1 MGKGWDFMKKR
12 FEKKTNQSR
21 TVYILWCL
29 LIVFIG
35 SMLMNGWQ
43 QQFDES
49 LFDVERVYNHIDE
62 LASPKYNG
70 RLPGTDGNQLALKY
84 VEEYFKKIG
93 VEPGGEDGS
102 YYQEFKHMIA
112 SYSEDPY
119 FYIIDDRG
127 TPIEEYTIRQEY
139 RDTFEGRG
147 KIEGELLYL
156 PMYIQSYSDHEIRGK
171 VLLIDRLLQEEDI
184 DHAKA
189 CGAKAIVAT
198 INDRDWRLD
207 PRRRVEPVRM
217 IKGSGNL
224 HRMEDPGII
233 LHYVKMPEF
242 VNLKRYASQNHRV
255 QIGYAYDFHPV
266 NTANILG
273 KIQGKNQDAGYVII
287 SGHIDHVGAEYDDGP
302 YFPGALDDA
311 SGTAMVMEIAR
322 VIKAQNSPPDK
333 TILFAGWNNEEGGL
347 AGSRYYT
354 NNPIYPLEKTQ
365 LIQLDCI
372 GSVTMQEIDFA
383 SAGIKGELMRN
394 KFKQLADLRGFKS
407 KESSFLSSDHG
418 PFIEKGVP
426 AILIEDNFEGIGH
439 KHKVHTYED
448 NIDNIS
454 KENLSKVAVTLLD
467 YIKGEIYGDFL
478 PDYLNV
484 GEWSFLIG
492 LILLGIGIYLIHYFN
507 KGNPDRVI
515 GNLRLEDIYYSMP
528 FRILTRVYH
537 YVFLT
542 TIVVFLLVFIANI
555 PSNFNLIIDQGSVHT
570 NLSISLTVK
579 KSIFYIR
586 NLLSDGFG
594 KSIGQQDIMKI
605 ILNSFSKS
613 MILIISTLIF
623 STIIGVVKGILD
635 GYRNQN
641 NDSLR
646 TMGTLVA
653 LSIPDVLI
661 VIGVQLL
668 VVFMYKY
675 NILVP
680 IMTKEITRK
689 FILPLVCLSV
699 VPSVYLARIT
709 TIVIHEE
716 MRKGYVKAARAK
728 GLSKNKILTL
738 HLLIGVAMK
747 VIDSLSSVVPIII
760 SNLIIVEYFFH
771 YPGVIHMLLKAYQ
784 ESDQATFIGLSLSL
798 GMMYVVFNG
807 GFALLA
813 FMVNPLKREGI
824 Q

>member
-1 MGKGWDFMKKR
+1 MKKR
-12 FEKKTNQSR
+12 FEKTPNRSS
-21 TVYILWCL
+21 TVYIIWCL

-35 SMLMNGWQ
+35 SILLNGWQ
-43 QQFDES
+43 RQFDETF
-49 LFDVERVYNHIDE
+49 FDVERVYNHIEE

-70 RLPGTDGNQLALKY
+70 RLPGTAGNQLALKY
-84 VEEYFKKIG
+84 VEDYFKEIG
-93 VEPGGEDGS
+93 VEPGGEKGS
-102 YYQEFKHMIA
+102 YYQEFEHMIA
-112 SYSEDPY
+112 SYSEKPY
-119 FYIIDDRG
+119 FYITDEKGNR
-127 TPIEEYTIRQEY
+127 IEEYSIRQEY
-139 RDTFEGRG
+139 RDSFDGRG

-156 PMYIQSYSDHEIRGK
+156 SMYITSYSDHEIRDK
-171 VLLIDRLLQEEDI
+171 ILLADILLREEDI
-184 DHAKA
+184 HYAKA

-224 HRMEDPGII
+224 HRIDDPGII

-242 VNLKRYASQNHRV
+242 VNLKRYASKNYKA
-255 QIGYAYDFHPV
+255 QIGYEYDFHPV

-273 KIQGKNQDAGYVII
+273 KIQGKKQDAGYVIV
-287 SGHIDHVGAEYDDGP
+287 SAHIDHVGAEYDDGP

-311 SGTAMVMEIAR
+311 SGTAMVMEMAR
-322 VIKAQNSPPDK
+322 VIKAQKSPPDK
-333 TILFAGWNNEEGGL
+333 TILFVGWNNEEGGL

-383 SAGIKGELMRN
+383 SAGTKGQLLRN

-426 AILIEDNFEGIGH
+426 AILIEDNFEDIGH
-439 KHKVHTYED
+439 KHKIHTYED

-467 YIKGEIYGDFL
+467 YINSEVYGDFL
-478 PDYLNV
+478 PDYLNAQ
-484 GEWSFLIG
+484 EWSFLSG
-492 LILLGIGIYLIHYFN
+492 LILLGIVIYLIYYFN
-507 KGNPDRVI
+507 KGKPDYVI
-515 GNLRLEDIYYSMP
+515 GNLKIEDIYYSMP
-528 FRILTRVYH
+528 FRIVTRIYH

-542 TIVVFLLVFIANI
+542 TIVVFMLVFIANI
-555 PSNFNLIIDQGSVHT
+555 PTNFNLILDQGSVYT

-579 KSIFYIR
+579 KSILYIR
-586 NLLSDGFG
+586 NLLSNGFG

-605 ILNSFSKS
+605 VVNSFSKS
-613 MILIISTLIF
+613 MVLIASTLIF
-623 STIIGVVKGILD
+623 STIIGIIKGILD

-680 IMTKEITRK
+680 VMTKEITRK
-689 FILPLVCLSV
+689 FVLPLICLSV
-699 VPSVYLARIT
+699 VPSVYMARIT

-738 HLLIGVAMK
+738 HLLIGVTMK

-760 SNLIIVEYFFH
+760 SNLIVVEYFFH
-771 YPGVIHMLLKAYQ
+771 YPGVIYMLLKAYQ

-798 GMMYVVFNG
+798 GIMYVVLNA